1 MRGAFGAT
9 DGRWTVFEI
18 LGLVGLAIA
27 ILWIGRI
34 FYILQKGLNEII
46 SGLTS
51 IDQRLTRLEAWLAP
65 EQQPES
71 HGEA

>member
-1 MRGAFGAT
+1 
-9 DGRWTVFEI
+9 VFEI

-51 IDQRLTRLEAWLAP
+51 IDQRLTRLEARLAP